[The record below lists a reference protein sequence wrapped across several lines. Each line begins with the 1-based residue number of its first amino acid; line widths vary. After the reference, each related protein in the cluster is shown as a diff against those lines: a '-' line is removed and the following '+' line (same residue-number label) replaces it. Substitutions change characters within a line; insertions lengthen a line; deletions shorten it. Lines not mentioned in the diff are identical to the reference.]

1 MNNTMNVTMGLSGMA
16 SYSSIGWIVGI
27 AVFLG
32 IILLT
37 FLLSKNFRKF
47 IYGIPVTLGLLITYW
62 ISKSIGTSA
71 SEGNFESFKWFC
83 YIVVFII
90 ISIITGYFL
99 GKTKKVKQ
107 WEKEFENG
115 K

>member
-1 MNNTMNVTMGLSGMA
+1 MSNTMNVTMGLA
-16 SYSSIGWIVGI
+16 SMNSSVPMGWIVGI
-27 AVFLG
+27 AVFIG
-32 IILLT
+32 IILMA

-62 ISKSIGTSA
+62 ISKSLGVSA
-71 SEGNFESFKWFC
+71 SEGNFNSFKWFC